1 MFKKFEDI
9 KVGDKFVCLTDNWDD
24 FTKGKEYTIIE
35 YGEENDDEWSRFVVL
50 GDWNTLNYIYSWGV
64 RFMDF
69 PNNES
74 NKSTEFSRENFLE
87 FIEMQGTYREGFYTS
102 DKESS
107 KYTLEKFEAF
117 LESRKPVDKEVEK
130 AIELLKLNGYH
141 VARSD
146 ITKGE

>member
-9 KVGDKFVCLTDNWDD
+9 KVGDKFVFITEVWSR
-24 FTKGKEYTIIE
+24 FTKGKEYTITE
-35 YGEENDDEWSRFVVL
+35 YQEENYYHCRRFVVL
-50 GDWNTLNYIYSWGV
+50 DDYGTLNYMYSWDV
-64 RFMDF
+64 NLVDF
-69 PNNES
+69 LINEEAK

-87 FIEMQGTYREGFYTS
+87 FIETQSTYLDGFFKS

-107 KYTLEKFEAF
+107 EYTLKKFEAF

-141 VARSD
+141 
-146 ITKGE
+146 ITKRE